1 MIKRPLIWILASF
14 LLGMYLAWRHFSVS
28 IVSLLVLSLLLCI
41 YLGMYRAKWKVVSP
55 KDKFL
60 WSLPFI
66 LLLGFLAMGGRLVK
80 PALYDAFDQKTY
92 CEVSGK
98 ISLIVQKP
106 SGKAVYL
113 KKNKVT
119 LPEGDTYRCEAI
131 LVFCNEDTTAS
142 PASPAGPFDHQT
154 NYRVGNEIAVK
165 GTLQK
170 FSQATNPGQFN
181 EQFYYE
187 IENID
192 FKLKAKAI
200 TMTDGRYSEFHSVL
214 DHIKERLIKV
224 YDTILSEKE
233 SGALVAMLLG
243 EKYLLGD
250 EVKTL
255 YQQNGIS
262 HILAI
267 SGLHVSLIGMF
278 VFAVLKGLKV
288 PIFISTFV
296 TIFILY
302 CYGVLTNFS
311 VSTNRAVVMMTIM
324 LLASPAGKTYD
335 MLSALSLSAFLIL
348 LQNPLQVFSA
358 GFLLSYGAVLGI
370 ALIQP
375 CFRQLFQKKHI
386 ILESIYVS
394 TSAQL
399 ATAPI
404 VIYFYYQLPLYGIL
418 VNLIILPFVTILTLT
433 SIFAGILGVVY
444 LPLGIFCVGGANYI
458 LKFYEWVCRVGS
470 ALPGNLVTVGKP
482 GALQMVLYII
492 LLVLFCWTSNRW
504 AARDEAAKDESAK
517 NETEDNATMKH
528 WATQHCNKKLCLLLP
543 LLASILL
550 ILPQSHA
557 GLRVTILDV
566 GQGDS
571 IYLEHEGG
579 MTALIDG
586 GSTDVMNVGKYRIK
600 PFLLSQGTDELT
612 YVIMTHADADHI
624 NGLKELMEDGQ
635 TRIRNLVLPEISN
648 KDQGYLEMEA
658 LAKEKKIAVSY
669 CKAGDKIVDG
679 DLTLFCLHPSEG
691 VEAPDTNSYS
701 AVFSVRYGEFDLL
714 LTGDIGKEQE
724 PALLRNLT
732 DEALW
737 GDDGPS
743 GFKPRMEYDI
753 LKVAHHGS
761 KNSTSDEFLSSL
773 QPRYAF
779 ISCGSNNRYGHPHQ
793 ELLERLQEAGSDT
806 RITYEAGA
814 IQIETD
820 GRLMEVS
827 GYLE

>member
-1 MIKRPLIWILASF
+1 MIKRPLIWILACF
-14 LLGMYLAWRHFSVS
+14 LSGMYLAWKHFPIY
-28 IVSLLVLSLLLCI
+28 IVILLVLSLLSCI
-41 YLGMYRAKWKVVSP
+41 YLSMYRVKWKGVSP

-60 WSLPFI
+60 WLLPGL
-66 LLLGFLAMGGRLVK
+66 LLLGFLAMDGRLVR
-80 PALYDAFDQKTY
+80 PPLYDAFGQKTS
-92 CEVSGK
+92 CEATGK
-98 ISLIVQKP
+98 ISMIVQKP
-106 SGKAVYL
+106 SGKAIYL
-113 KKNKVT
+113 KENKVT
-119 LPEGDTYRCEAI
+119 LPEGHTYQCEAI
-131 LVFCNEDTTAS
+131 LVFCNEATEAS
-142 PASPAGPFDHQT
+142 PASPPGPMT
-154 NYRVGNEIAVK
+154 YRVGNEITVR

-181 EQFYYE
+181 EQLYYE

-192 FKLKAKAI
+192 FKLKAKSI
-200 TMTDGRYSEFHSVL
+200 TMTDGGYSHFHSVL
-214 DHIKERLIKV
+214 DHVKEKLIRV

-250 EVKTL
+250 EIKTL

-278 VFAVLKGLKV
+278 VFAVLKRLKI
-288 PIFISTFV
+288 PIFISTLV
-296 TIFILY
+296 TVFLLY

-311 VSTNRAVVMMTIM
+311 VSTSRAVVMMTIM
-324 LLASPAGKTYD
+324 LLAPLAGKTYD

-370 ALIQP
+370 AVIQP
-375 CFRQLFQKKHI
+375 CFGQLFQKKNI
-386 ILESIYVS
+386 ILDSIYIS

-404 VIYFYYQLPLYGIL
+404 VIYFFYQLPIYGIL

-433 SIFAGILGVVY
+433 SIFAGILGAVY

-458 LKFYEWVCRVGS
+458 LKFYEWVCRFGN
-470 ALPGNLVTVGKP
+470 ALPGNLITVGKP
-482 GALQMVLYII
+482 GVLQMVLYII

-504 AARDEAAKDESAK
+504 PAKDEAAK

-528 WATQHCNKKLCLLLP
+528 WVTQHCNKKLCLLLP
-543 LLASILL
+543 LLASMLL
-550 ILPQSHA
+550 ILPQNHA
-557 GLRVTILDV
+557 GLRVTFLDV

-571 IYLEHEGG
+571 IYLEYEDR
-579 MTALIDG
+579 TTILVDG

-612 YVIMTHADADHI
+612 YVIMTHADGDHI

-635 TRIRNLVLPEISN
+635 IKIRNLVLPDISN
-648 KDQGYLEMEA
+648 KDQGYLKMES
-658 LAKEKKIAVSY
+658 LAREKNITVSY
-669 CKAGDKIVDG
+669 CKAGDRIIDG
-679 DLTLFCLHPSEG
+679 ELTLFCLHPNKG
-691 VEAPDTNSYS
+691 VTAVDTNSYS

-714 LTGDIGKEQE
+714 LTGDLGKEQE
-724 PALLRNLT
+724 GALLRNLT
-732 DEALW
+732 DGTLW
-737 GDDGPS
+737 GNDGARPQV
-743 GFKPRMEYDI
+743 EYDI

-761 KNSTSDEFLSSL
+761 KNSTTDEFLSLL
-773 QPRYAF
+773 QPKHAF
-779 ISCGSNNRYGHPHQ
+779 ISCGLNNRYGHPHQ
-793 ELLERLQEAGSDT
+793 ELLERLKAAGSDI
-806 RITYEAGA
+806 RITYAAGA

-820 GRLMEVS
+820 GSLMEVE